1 MRTDPVQKKCGVPVA
16 TMDWND
22 LRYFLA
28 IARAGTLVR
37 AGKELGVE
45 HTTVARR
52 LSALETA
59 LGCKL
64 FARGPEGLSL
74 TEAGKQVLPSAEAIA
89 AHVNDIVRRVTGGDA
104 KVEGL
109 VRLTIP
115 ESINSYIVQLLTRL
129 RQQYPGLSFD
139 VLTDNRAL
147 DLRRGEADLA
157 VRFRDVQDPD
167 LLVRKVGTAGWSIY
181 AVPAYLERK
190 GPLLAPENLQ
200 GHDIIGFAPSL
211 AAVVGQRWI
220 DAHGSGATV
229 VMRANNLNAALDA
242 AVAGAGLAL
251 LPCFMG
257 DHAAGLQRLTPR
269 TVGARDISLV
279 VHPDLA
285 RVGRVRATMDF
296 LIDPFVRDAAIWS
309 GE

>member
-1 MRTDPVQKKCGVPVA
+1 
-16 TMDWND
+16 MDWND

-28 IARAGTLVR
+28 ITRAGTLVR

-52 LSALETA
+52 LTALETA

-64 FARGPEGLSL
+64 FARGPDGLTL
-74 TEAGKQVLPSAEAIA
+74 TDAGKQVLPSAEAIA
-89 AHVNDIVRRVTGGDA
+89 GHVDDILRRVTGGDA
-104 KVEGL
+104 RVEGL

-115 ESINSYIVQLLTRL
+115 ESVNGYIFGLLTQL
-129 RQQYPGLSFD
+129 RQQHPGLSFD

-157 VRFRDVQDPD
+157 VRFRDVEDPE
-167 LLVRKVGTAGWSIY
+167 LLVRRIGSAGWSIY
-181 AVPAYLERK
+181 AAPAYLDRK
-190 GPLLAPENLQ
+190 GPLTDATRLN
-200 GHDIIGFAPSL
+200 GHDVIGFAPSL
-211 AAVVGQRWI
+211 ATVVGQRWLES
-220 DAHGSGATV
+220 HGTGATV
-229 VMRANNLNAALDA
+229 VMRASTMAAALDA
-242 AVAGAGLAL
+242 GIAGAGLTL

-257 DHAAGLQRLTPR
+257 DPAPGLRRLLP
-269 TVGARDISLV
+269 TVIGDRDISLV

-296 LIDPFVRDAAIWS
+296 LIEAFLRDAALWS
-309 GE
+309 GR

>member
-1 MRTDPVQKKCGVPVA
+1 
-16 TMDWND
+16 MDWND

-28 IARAGTLVR
+28 ITRAGSLVR

-64 FARGPEGLSL
+64 FARGPDGLTL
-74 TEAGKQVLPSAEAIA
+74 TEAGKEVLPSAEAMA
-89 AHVNDIVRRVTGGDA
+89 THASDILRKATGGDA

-115 ESINSYIVQLLTRL
+115 ESVNGYIVQQLTRL
-129 RQQYPGLSFD
+129 RGLHPGLSFE

-157 VRFRDVQDPD
+157 VRFRDVEDPD
-167 LLVRKVGTAGWSIY
+167 LLVRKIGRAGWSIY
-181 AVPAYLERK
+181 ATADYVERK
-190 GPLLAPENLQ
+190 GPLGAADDLA
-200 GHDIIGFAPSL
+200 GHDVIGFAPSL
-211 AAVVGQRWI
+211 STVVGQRWI
-220 DAHGSGATV
+220 DAHGRGATV
-229 VMRANNLNAALDA
+229 VMRANDFNAAVA
-242 AVAGAGLAL
+242 GAVAGAGLGL
-251 LPCFMG
+251 LPCFMA
-257 DHAAGLQRLTPR
+257 DVAPGLQRVTP
-269 TVGARDISLV
+269 TTIGTRDISLV

-296 LIDPFVRDAAIWS
+296 LIQAFLRDEALWS
-309 GE
+309 GERPAHPGA